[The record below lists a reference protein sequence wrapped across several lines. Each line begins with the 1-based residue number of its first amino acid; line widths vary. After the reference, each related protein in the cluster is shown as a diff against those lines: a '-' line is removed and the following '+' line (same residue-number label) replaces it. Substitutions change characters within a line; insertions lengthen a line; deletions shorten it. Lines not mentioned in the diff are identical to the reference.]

1 MAFVLVSHLD
11 PTHKSILSELIRS
24 YTRMQVKEVEDAM
37 LVAPNT
43 IYVIPP
49 DRDMAL
55 MHGKLHLMEPSAP
68 RGLRQPID
76 FFFRSLSQD
85 KQEKAIAIV
94 LSGTGSE
101 GTLGLRE
108 VKGQGGMVMVQ
119 DPETAKYNG
128 MPRSAIGTGLV
139 DYVLPPEKMPEQLI
153 AYIRHP
159 LTKEPGKTPATEPES
174 TNLLHKILM
183 IIRTRTGHDFF
194 FYKESTIIRRIERRM
209 AVNEISNMADYIRYL
224 QQYPDEV
231 DTLFT
236 ELLIGVTNF
245 FRDPEAFDTLKRKVM
260 EHLVKKQRRRRPTAS
275 MGPGCSTGE
284 EAYSLAMLFE
294 ECKEE
299 LKSDARIQIFATD
312 IDAGAV
318 ETGTGRRISAQHH
331 G

>member
-1 MAFVLVSHLD
+1 MPPDTGMAFVLVSHLD

-94 LSGTGSE
+94 LSGTGTE

-139 DYVLPPEKMPEQLI
+139 DYVSASGKN
-153 AYIRHP
+153 AGAAHRVHP
-159 LTKEPGKTPATEPES
+159 ASSYQGTRQNAC
-174 TNLLHKILM
+174 N
-183 IIRTRTGHDFF
+183 RTG
-194 FYKESTIIRRIERRM
+194 
-209 AVNEISNMADYIRYL
+209 VNQS
-224 QQYPDEV
+224 
-231 DTLFT
+231 
-236 ELLIGVTNF
+236 
-245 FRDPEAFDTLKRKVM
+245 
-260 EHLVKKQRRRRPTAS
+260 
-275 MGPGCSTGE
+275 
-284 EAYSLAMLFE
+284 
-294 ECKEE
+294 
-299 LKSDARIQIFATD
+299 
-312 IDAGAV
+312 
-318 ETGTGRRISAQHH
+318 SAQDFDDYTHQDRPRFLFLQGKH
-331 G
+331 DNSPYRAKNGRQ